1 MTDAHQQSP
10 SQADRT
16 PEDPAPA
23 TARAALAGRLRAA
36 AVALDIDLN
45 AVPAPVGDDGA
56 QDAARVLDLL
66 AVRVADTLAKDEI
79 WLLLTALSAAYPTLD
94 ELTDARRALQ
104 LEGVAGI
111 VELLDTSLLRAQQVG
126 EPRSRIRIVTGGVV
140 TDVEHSAKH
149 DLHTGIQRVARSL
162 LPQWRSRPEVVP
174 AVWTDASGALR
185 ELRPAERQRALEWGR
200 EDAGP
205 VGEDGVDTLL
215 VPWRSVVLLV
225 EVPSSEADPRLAALA
240 AHSGNRLVA
249 IGYDAIP
256 VVSADT
262 VPPADSVKFVNYLSA
277 LKYGHAVAAISHAAA
292 AEFSGFVSML
302 PTQGLTGPTVLPL
315 PLPDLAEPAGAIEQT
330 ALADDRA
337 PLVVMIG
344 SFEPRKNH
352 VAVLNAA
359 EQLWRE
365 GIDFRIRFI
374 GGSGWGHEFPDA
386 AAELIAAG
394 RPLEILRAVDEAV
407 LTHSYREAAFTVF
420 PSLHEGYGLPVAES
434 LAHGVPVLTSS
445 YGAPSEIAA
454 GGGALTVD
462 PRSDDAIRDGMRTLL
477 TDPAERDRLRAEI
490 RSRPGSDWTRYADAL
505 WTVVAEQLALV
516 PAASTGRHTRSATD
530 MADMADVAGAATA
543 AEDVR

>member
-1 MTDAHQQSP
+1 MTDAHQQTASP
-10 SQADRT
+10 SDRG
-16 PEDPAPA
+16 PGDPGRNPA
-23 TARAALAGRLRAA
+23 TARAALAARLRAA
-36 AVALDIDLN
+36 AEALGLDLTTTSP
-45 AVPAPVGDDGA
+45 PAGDDGA
-56 QDAARVLDLL
+56 RDAAQVLDLL
-66 AVRVADTLAKDEI
+66 AARVAETLAKDEI

-94 ELTDARRALQ
+94 ELTDARRSLQ

-111 VELLDTSLLRAQQVG
+111 VDLLDTSLLRAQQVG
-126 EPRSRIRIVTGGVV
+126 EPQSGIRIVTGGVV
-140 TDVEHSAKH
+140 ADVEHSAKH

-162 LPQWRSRPEVVP
+162 LPQWQTRPEVVL
-174 AVWTDASGALR
+174 AVWTDSSGALR
-185 ELRPAERQRALEWGR
+185 ELRPAERRRALEWGR
-200 EDAGP
+200 EDAEP
-205 VGEDGVDTLL
+205 VGDSGPDVLL

-225 EVPSSEADPRLAALA
+225 EVPSAEADPRLAALA
-240 AHSGNRLVA
+240 AHSGNRMVA

-262 VPPADSVKFVNYLSA
+262 VPPADSVKFVSYLSA

-292 AEFSGFVSML
+292 SEFSGFVSML
-302 PTQGLTGPTVLPL
+302 PTQGLTGPTVLAL
-315 PLPDLAEPAGAIEQT
+315 PLPDLAEPAGALQQA

-352 VAVLNAA
+352 LAVLNAA

-365 GIDFRIRFI
+365 GIDFRMRFI

-386 AAELIAAG
+386 AADLIAAG

-477 TDPAERDRLRAEI
+477 VDPGERDRLRAEI
-490 RSRPGSDWTRYADAL
+490 RSRPGSDWTLYADAL
-505 WTVVAEQLALV
+505 WELVSGQLALV
-516 PAASTGRHTRSATD
+516 GASPTGHRARSATD
-530 MADMADVAGAATA
+530 DASTARTGTA